1 MSSETTG
8 YCTDETIEMR
18 ESVIHNSL
26 IMKLL
31 FFRDLALNYLSA
43 CLFFLYLLSI
53 RKQFKN
59 RVHFSSQHVDIHH
72 DKVRRSRAH
81 VNALLVGR
89 NETLLPQT

>member
-8 YCTDETIEMR
+8 YCTDETIVMR
-18 ESVIHNSL
+18 ESVIHNGL
-26 IMKLL
+26 IIKL

-53 RKQFKN
+53 REQFKN

-72 DKVRRSRAH
+72 DKGEKIKSTR
-81 VNALLVGR
+81 
-89 NETLLPQT
+89 